1 MGPAEALGLVPVLR
15 PHSLYQA
22 LYEPGSRDIEVHALH
37 NGYLKELRRRG
48 GTLVT
53 GAEVQSLERKDGL
66 WHAMTQAGAF
76 TAPIVVTAAGAWADT
91 LAGLD
96 GVSPV
101 GPPPNRRPAPP

>member
-37 NGYLKELRRRG
+37 NGYLKEMRRRG

-66 WHAMTQAGAF
+66 WHAMTQAGAL
-76 TAPIVVTAAGAWADT
+76 TAPIVVNAAGAWADT
-91 LAGLD
+91 VARIPGVRTVGLTTK
-96 GVSPV
+96 
-101 GPPPNRRPAPP
+101 RRPGG